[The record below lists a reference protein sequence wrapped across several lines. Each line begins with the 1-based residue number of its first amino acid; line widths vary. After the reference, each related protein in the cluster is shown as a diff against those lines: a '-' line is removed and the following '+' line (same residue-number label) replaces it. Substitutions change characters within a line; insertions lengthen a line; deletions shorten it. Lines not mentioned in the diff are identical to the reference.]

1 MDLGCAKLLMEPS
14 PARERLTQGMYFS
27 RTAHDAIGRLEDALP
42 KVIAAETLERQLAKL
57 VEARPLLLGDHEAQ
71 VQAALALKILNAAE
85 AKLVRAA
92 YAARRSVIAVD
103 DFPAGRSPRPVPGP
117 TRNKRTRRKAS

>member
-1 MDLGCAKLLMEPS
+1 
-14 PARERLTQGMYFS
+14 MYFS

-57 VEARPLLLGDHEAQ
+57 VEAQPLLLGDHEAQ
-71 VQAALALKILNAAE
+71 VQAALQQNIFSAAE

-103 DFPAGRSPRPVPGP
+103 DFPAGRSPRPVAGP
-117 TRNKRTRRKAS
+117 TRKKRTRSKAS